1 MACILSKN
9 VFILIK
15 VFLPVLAMKNGM
27 KIVLKNRKEYS
38 EIFPGWKLND
48 GCRSN
53 RWYLLNNNIES
64 CASVEKDEGNCTI
77 ISGSF
82 ELKQINQLF
91 ASIET
96 ETRTDTCSSRLE
108 KRKCKNTFDLIVYYG
123 NNGNIFTH
131 VEHIDALPIDSKPMV
146 RNDKFSKSYD
156 VLSFKRNKNYNYLKL
171 GLQSMNYCGTVKSIV
186 LFYYLCNPRNL
197 DELHLLDLPETNAP
211 SEASS
216 PLIIYG
222 KCVKNAVQ
230 KVGSSPLI
238 VKCHYNGSSEILGK
252 CVCKPGYTNIKR
264 KCIGTLNL
272 YYGLK

>member
-1 MACILSKN
+1 MEWILSRN
-9 VFILIK
+9 VFILIG
-15 VFLPVLAMKNGM
+15 VFLPISAMKNGM

-38 EIFPGWKLND
+38 EIFPGWRLN
-48 GCRSN
+48 GVCHSN

-64 CASVEKDEGNCTI
+64 CASVEKDEGICTI

-82 ELKQINQLF
+82 ELNRINELF
-91 ASIET
+91 VSIET
-96 ETRTDTCSSRLE
+96 ETRTDICSSGLDN
-108 KRKCKNTFDLIVYYG
+108 RKCKNTFDLIVYYG

-131 VEHIDALPIDSKPMV
+131 VEHVETLPIYSKPLV

-156 VLSFKRNKNYNYLKL
+156 VLSFKRNKNYKYIKL
-171 GLQSMNYCGTVKSIV
+171 GLQTMNYCGAVKSVV

-197 DELHLLDLPETNAP
+197 DEFHLLDLADTNAP

-222 KCVKNAVQ
+222 KCVRNAVQ
-230 KVGSSPLI
+230 TFGSHPLT
-238 VKCHYNGSSEILGK
+238 VKCHYNGSIEILGN
-252 CVCKPGYTNIKR
+252 CTCKPGYTNIKR

-272 YYGLK
+272 YYGVK